1 MFRSYRIG
9 RIFGVPVDL
18 HWTFL
23 LVPGLIFYLAYRPGY
38 GIQWASVSW
47 WVAIAAL
54 LFLFVLVHE
63 LGHALA
69 ARNRGLVAEKIILF
83 PLGGGA
89 YLPESPSR
97 AIDEVLIYAAGP
109 LANIALAGIA
119 LPLLLSRPEGDLL
132 LKYYLNPFGNLVI
145 APSRIDQLL
154 GLSVAVNLVLAAGNL
169 LPAYPLDGGRILR
182 ALLRAPLGNR
192 PSTVIVTGLG
202 MLIGVALLLG
212 GMKLNDYLLASGGG
226 FIAILSVMEYRRGW
240 QRRRLARHGISSVL
254 RSAEGTKLTEAA
266 PNRRLYATDQVRKA
280 KVRFAEQDWPVLPVF
295 DNWNDQV
302 GFVERNLLEEE
313 AADEGAALR
322 SFTEAE
328 FVTATPDEN
337 LLVVTERI
345 VDSNVYGATV
355 YADKGQVIGYV
366 FTEDVIGLLN
376 TWPRRARRQLLR
388 LLGKEE

>member
-23 LVPGLIFYLAYRPGY
+23 VVPGLIIYLAYRPGY

-47 WVAIAAL
+47 WVSIAVL
-54 LFLFVLVHE
+54 LFLFVLIHE

-69 ARNRGLVAEKIILF
+69 ARNRGVVAEKIILF

-119 LPLLLSRPEGDLL
+119 LPLLLSRPEGSLL
-132 LKYYLNPFGNLVI
+132 LKYYLNPFGNLVLV
-145 APSRIDQLL
+145 PSRVDQLL

-182 ALLRAPLGNR
+182 ALLRNPLGDR
-192 PSTVIVTGLG
+192 PATVIVTGLG
-202 MLIGVALLLG
+202 VVIGIVLLLAG
-212 GMKLNDYLLASGGG
+212 ISINDFLLAAGGG
-226 FIAILSVMEYRRGW
+226 FIVVLSIMEYRRGW
-240 QRRRLARHGISSVL
+240 QRRRLAKLGIGRVL
-254 RSAEGTKLTEAA
+254 RPEPADKEGVLAT
-266 PNRRLYATDQVRKA
+266 RLYASDRVSKA
-280 KVRFAEQDWPVLPVF
+280 KAQFARTEWPVLPVF
-295 DNWNDQV
+295 DNWNVQV
-302 GFVERNLLEEE
+302 GFVERRLLEEE
-313 AADEGAALR
+313 AHDDRVPLR
-322 SFTEAE
+322 AFTEAE
-328 FVTATPDEN
+328 FVTAKPEED
-337 LLVVTERI
+337 LLTITERI
-345 VDSNVYGATV
+345 VASNVYGASVHTTNER
-355 YADKGQVIGYV
+355 VIGYV

-376 TWPRRARRQLLR
+376 TWPRRVRRRFLELIGR
-388 LLGKEE
+388 ED